1 MGQADVASVGQ
12 KDIPVNTDGIIS
24 VVEAQLDDAHHVVI
38 PHVKGL
44 DATEVFSG
52 SGFDPG
58 FRFGVPMLRQRV
70 RRRRYE
76 Y

>member
-1 MGQADVASVGQ
+1 MASVGQ
-12 KDIPVNTDGIIS
+12 KDIPINADGILS

-38 PHVKGL
+38 PYVKGL
-44 DATEVFSG
+44 DSTEEFSR

-58 FRFGVPMLRQRV
+58 FRFGVPMLRQRIG
-70 RRRRYE
+70 RRRYE